1 MNKRG
6 VTLIEVLI
14 AVLIAGFLLAAVWT
28 SFLLG
33 TFNVKSAR
41 HAAQA
46 MDLCEA
52 GVELMQ
58 AKTLDEVQALL
69 GTTVTEELSLDYSED
84 KSAAITCTRTTTVS
98 DADGD
103 NAYEVTITVSWNE
116 RYLGG
121 TKAREVVLNTQ
132 LANVNL

>member
-6 VTLIEVLI
+6 FTLVEVLI
-14 AVLIAGFLLAAVWT
+14 AVLIAAFLLAAVWS

-33 TFNVKSAR
+33 TFNVKCAR
-41 HAAQA
+41 HTAQA
-46 MDLCEA
+46 VDLCEA

-58 AKTLDEVQALL
+58 AKTQAQLLALL
-69 GTTVTEELSLDYSED
+69 DRPFTENLSLDYSED
-84 KSAAITCTRTTTVS
+84 KSSAIECTRTTSVT

-103 NAYEVTITVSWNE
+103 NIYEITVTVNWIE

-121 TKAREVVLNTQ
+121 TKARSIVLNTQ
-132 LANVNL
+132 IARLGA